1 MKTKAKIIIAAV
13 LAIAISIGSIA
24 IYKHITGPKE
34 ESIPLETTLEDAAEL
49 TTQKMIISDVFRS
62 TKGRDPADQQEQI
75 SRTIQD
81 DSDCGTGCTESCH
94 KGDRRQDPDIYS
106 ALHGQ

>member
-34 ESIPLETTLEDAAEL
+34 DAGRCSGADDTEDDHLGCIQEH
-49 TTQKMIISDVFRS
+49 
-62 TKGRDPADQQEQI
+62 KGRDPADQQEQI

>member
-34 ESIPLETTLEDAAEL
+34 ESIPLEL
-49 TTQKMIISDVFRS
+49 F
-62 TKGRDPADQQEQI
+62 
-75 SRTIQD
+75 
-81 DSDCGTGCTESCH
+81 
-94 KGDRRQDPDIYS
+94 
-106 ALHGQ
+106 

>member
-34 ESIPLETTLEDAAEL
+34 ESYRLRRRW
-49 TTQKMIISDVFRS
+49 KMQRS
-62 TKGRDPADQQEQI
+62 
-75 SRTIQD
+75 
-81 DSDCGTGCTESCH
+81 
-94 KGDRRQDPDIYS
+94 
-106 ALHGQ
+106 